1 MMNDTRTISTKETTV
16 DMSDTETARDTE
28 TMSEGEIARAKHVQV
43 GGRGVQMT
51 DSLNDV
57 GILVSFPCSS

>member
-1 MMNDTRTISTKETTV
+1 MMNDTRTISAKETTIN
-16 DMSDTETARDTE
+16 MSDIETASDTE

-51 DSLNDV
+51 DSLDDV

>member
-1 MMNDTRTISTKETTV
+1 MNDIRIISTKETIIN
-16 DMSDTETARDTE
+16 MSDIETASDTE

-51 DSLNDV
+51 DSLDDV